1 MASCGGQI
9 GGQDVVSTGLTRCRV
24 KNMEGMTLVKPRLR
38 EKNARENMS
47 ESCEKRDTSR

>member
-24 KNMEGMTLVKPRLR
+24 KNMEGMTLVKPR
-38 EKNARENMS
+38 EKKNARENMS
-47 ESCEKRDTSR
+47 ESCEKRVTSR